1 MNNEMILNA
10 REEKM
15 NVVMNQMAAAV
26 RRPLSMLTDYY
37 SGVLNKKLSIKQTL
51 SLLNAQCAFIFTVF
65 SGCSLMLR
73 ALLLTWLV
81 ASLLKCKRIMSSD
94 ADV

>member
-15 NVVMNQMAAAV
+15 NVVMNQVAAAI
-26 RRPLSMLTDYY
+26 RRPLGMLTDYY
-37 SGVLNKKLSIKQTL
+37 SSVLNKKLSTKQTL
-51 SLLNAQCAFIFTVF
+51 CLLNAQCAFIFTVF

-73 ALLLTWLV
+73 ALLLAWLV
-81 ASLLKCKRIMSSD
+81 GALLKCKQLFGNDD
-94 ADV
+94 AA

>member
-15 NVVMNQMAAAV
+15 NVVMNQVAAAI
-26 RRPLSMLTDYY
+26 RRPLGMLTDYY
-37 SGVLNKKLSIKQTL
+37 SGVLNKKLSTKQTL

-73 ALLLTWLV
+73 ALLLAWLV
-81 ASLLKCKRIMSSD
+81 GALLKCKRLFGNDD
-94 ADV
+94 AA